1 MANFSFKSKK
11 FPLKAVPTVV
21 ISFMI
26 GFLIVYVSSLYLRE
40 DISQLD
46 LKQFELEELD
56 YKFQTILEN
65 KSYEIFDSQKS
76 VSSKKCLYYAQS
88 GSFRSQVAAQSQINQ
103 LNDLGYKGI
112 IETVDSSNGY
122 NFKVIIGPFQNRSQ
136 TNNAREIFRQ
146 QNMDSIEIHECKE
159 NKNES

>member
-40 DISQLD
+40 DLSQLD

-76 VSSKKCLYYAQS
+76 VSSKKCLYLS
-88 GSFRSQVAAQSQINQ
+88 
-103 LNDLGYKGI
+103 L
-112 IETVDSSNGY
+112 
-122 NFKVIIGPFQNRSQ
+122 
-136 TNNAREIFRQ
+136 
-146 QNMDSIEIHECKE
+146 IHISEPTRPY
-159 NKNES
+159 